1 VLKMYFQVTHSY
13 NDIFQDHLVRVFS
26 KVITI
31 MYNKILKKNSI
42 VSHYNLHKFIIT
54 IGITKCGNAYMLYN
68 DFGIYPLS
76 IILFKTNYPP
86 FMKDKLNNY
95 M

>member
-1 VLKMYFQVTHSY
+1 VLKMYSPVSHSH

-31 MYNKILKKNSI
+31 MYNKISKKNSI
-42 VSHYNLHKFIIT
+42 VNHYNLHKFIIT
-54 IGITKCGNAYMLYN
+54 IGIAKCGNTYMLYN
-68 DFGIYPLS
+68 DFDVYPLL
-76 IILFKTNYPP
+76 ITLLKNNHAP
-86 FMKDKLNNY
+86 FMNDKLNNY

>member
-1 VLKMYFQVTHSY
+1 MYYQVRHSY

-54 IGITKCGNAYMLYN
+54 IGIARCGNTYMLYN
-68 DFGIYPLS
+68 DFGIYPLL
-76 IILFKTNYPP
+76 ITLFQNNYPP
-86 FMKDKLNNY
+86 FKKDKLNNY

>member
-1 VLKMYFQVTHSY
+1 MYSQVRHSY
-13 NDIFQDHLVRVFS
+13 NDVFQDHLVRVFS

-54 IGITKCGNAYMLYN
+54 IGIAKCGNAYMLYN
-68 DFGIYPLS
+68 DFDIYPLS
-76 IILFKTNYPP
+76 ITFFKNNYPP
-86 FMKDKLNNY
+86 FKKDKLNDC

>member
-1 VLKMYFQVTHSY
+1 MYSQVRHFY

-31 MYNKILKKNSI
+31 MYN
-42 VSHYNLHKFIIT
+42 NLHKFIIT
-54 IGITKCGNAYMLYN
+54 IGIAKCGNAYMLYN

-76 IILFKTNYPP
+76 ITLFKNNYPP
-86 FMKDKLNNY
+86 FRKDKLNDF